1 MPLSRTLVGL
11 AAATLTA
18 TVALAGGH
26 DLSPEQ
32 KIVQAR
38 KGHMQ
43 LYAHN
48 LGILGEMAKGASEYD
63 AEAASAAAGNLV
75 ALASMNQASL
85 WVPDTDSMMVDGSRA
100 LPTMWD
106 NFPDVM
112 AKGAAMGE
120 ALAAMNL
127 AAGSG
132 LEALQG
138 AIGPV
143 GKACGDC
150 HKAYREPN

>member
-1 MPLSRTLVGL
+1 MPLSRTFAGL
-11 AAATLTA
+11 AAVALTA
-18 TVALAGGH
+18 SVALAGGH
-26 DLSPEQ
+26 DMSPEQ
-32 KIVQAR
+32 KIVKARQA
-38 KGHMQ
+38 HMQ

-48 LGILGEMAKGASEYD
+48 LGILGAMAKGAVGYD
-63 AEAASAAAGNLV
+63 AGAASAAAGNLV
-75 ALASMNQASL
+75 ALAGMNQASL
-85 WVPDTDSMMVDGSRA
+85 WVEETDSMMIDGSRA
-100 LPTMWD
+100 MATLWD
-106 NFPDVM
+106 NMPDAM
-112 AKGAAMGE
+112 AKGAALGE
-120 ALAAMNL
+120 ALTAMNA